1 MNAVCSNASKY
12 RSLFGSGKGHGYG
25 REFGIASMSSKSF
38 NNTNKCAAFS
48 NELFAFSKAGKFHS
62 KKLTLKTHTKM
73 TSAIITEKNTTAR
86 IVVDQDVDTE
96 SKLLTSGLG
105 LKRALND
112 SAHSVPVID
121 FSNWDVLD
129 YSDDDVLDAKLYD
142 AASNVGFFALVN
154 APFVNKEDI
163 DRQFEFSEKFF
174 ARARAVKEQESP
186 YNAKLNSGY
195 EYKLQ
200 VRPSTQLK
208 DEKESFQVTA
218 KESSMETRWPKDM
231 GPDFEANTREFMG
244 KSLELAKMVIARLQR
259 ERRRRRRAQGGEEEE
274 EEEEDIASKHS
285 LWVENESQ
293 CTLRMIHYPP
303 FDSVE
308 EAEDQA
314 KMGYMRAGAH
324 TDWCNVTL
332 LYQRTEFG
340 NGGLECAAN
349 PRRDGFENTE
359 WAQIDHTNPGAITVN
374 IGDMLSRWTN
384 GDLLSNLHRVRMPEG
399 EEALKSRHSMAFFAQ
414 ADESAVIRAY
424 PGQESLT
431 AKEYILGRIR
441 SNYGGTTDKAVMA
454 AAAAV

>member
-1 MNAVCSNASKY
+1 M
-12 RSLFGSGKGHGYG
+12 RLFLTVFACLLGKIPRY
-25 REFGIASMSSKSF
+25 
-38 NNTNKCAAFS
+38 NKDA
-48 NELFAFSKAGKFHS
+48 H
-62 KKLTLKTHTKM
+62 KTRQ
-73 TSAIITEKNTTAR
+73 TEKGKKKKRKEMSATENTH
-86 IVVDQDVDTE
+86 IIDQDVDTE

-121 FSNWDVLD
+121 FSNLD
-129 YSDDDVLDAKLYD
+129 SDLLDEKLYD

-163 DRQFEFSEKFF
+163 DRQFEFSENFF

-259 ERRRRRRAQGGEEEE
+259 ERRRRRRAQGGEEEDKEEE

-308 EAEDQA
+308 EAEEQA

>member
-1 MNAVCSNASKY
+1 M
-12 RSLFGSGKGHGYG
+12 RLFL
-25 REFGIASMSSKSF
+25 
-38 NNTNKCAAFS
+38 TNFLPFQK
-48 NELFAFSKAGKFHS
+48 GKFR

-73 TSAIITEKNTTAR
+73 TSAIITEKKNTTAR

-129 YSDDDVLDAKLYD
+129 YSDDVLDAKLYD

-259 ERRRRRRAQGGEEEE
+259 ERRRRRRAQGGEEE

>member
-1 MNAVCSNASKY
+1 M
-12 RSLFGSGKGHGYG
+12 
-25 REFGIASMSSKSF
+25 
-38 NNTNKCAAFS
+38 CAAFS
-48 NELFAFSKAGKFHS
+48 NELFAFSKGEIPQKV
-62 KKLTLKTHTKM
+62 TLKTHTKM

-129 YSDDDVLDAKLYD
+129 YSDDVLDAKLYD

-259 ERRRRRRAQGGEEEE
+259 ERRRRRRAQGGEEE

>member
-1 MNAVCSNASKY
+1 M
-12 RSLFGSGKGHGYG
+12 RLFL
-25 REFGIASMSSKSF
+25 
-38 NNTNKCAAFS
+38 TNFLPFQK
-48 NELFAFSKAGKFHS
+48 GKFR

-112 SAHSVPVID
+112 SANSVPVID
-121 FSNWDVLD
+121 FSNWDLD
-129 YSDDDVLDAKLYD
+129 YSDVLDAKLYD

-259 ERRRRRRAQGGEEEE
+259 ERRRRRRAQGGEEE

-441 SNYGGTTDKAVMA
+441 SNYGGTTDEAVMA

>member
-48 NELFAFSKAGKFHS
+48 NELFAFSKGEIPQKV
-62 KKLTLKTHTKM
+62 TLKTHTKM

-129 YSDDDVLDAKLYD
+129 YSDDVLDAKLYD

-259 ERRRRRRAQGGEEEE
+259 ERRRRRRAQGGEEE

>member
-38 NNTNKCAAFS
+38 NNTTTKCVKR
-48 NELFAFSKAGKFHS
+48 LFLTNFLPFQKGKFR

-112 SAHSVPVID
+112 SANSVPVID

-129 YSDDDVLDAKLYD
+129 YSDDVLDAKLYD

-259 ERRRRRRAQGGEEEE
+259 ERRRRRRAQGGEEE

>member
-1 MNAVCSNASKY
+1 MCK
-12 RSLFGSGKGHGYG
+12 
-25 REFGIASMSSKSF
+25 
-38 NNTNKCAAFS
+38 AAFS
-48 NELFAFSKAGKFHS
+48 NELFAFSKGEIPQKV
-62 KKLTLKTHTKM
+62 TLKTHTKM
-73 TSAIITEKNTTAR
+73 TSAIITEKNTTTR
-86 IVVDQDVDTE
+86 IIVDQDVDTE

-129 YSDDDVLDAKLYD
+129 YSDDVLDAKLYD

-259 ERRRRRRAQGGEEEE
+259 ERRRRRRAQGGEE

>member
-1 MNAVCSNASKY
+1 M
-12 RSLFGSGKGHGYG
+12 RLFLTVFACLLGKIPRY
-25 REFGIASMSSKSF
+25 
-38 NNTNKCAAFS
+38 NKDA
-48 NELFAFSKAGKFHS
+48 H
-62 KKLTLKTHTKM
+62 KTRQ
-73 TSAIITEKNTTAR
+73 TEKGKKKKRKEMSATENTH
-86 IVVDQDVDTE
+86 IIDQDVDTE

-112 SAHSVPVID
+112 SANSVPVID
-121 FSNWDVLD
+121 FSNLD
-129 YSDDDVLDAKLYD
+129 SDLLDEKLYD

-163 DRQFEFSEKFF
+163 DRQFEFSENFF

-259 ERRRRRRAQGGEEEE
+259 ERRRRRRAQGGEEEDKEE

-308 EAEDQA
+308 EAEEQA

>member
-1 MNAVCSNASKY
+1 V
-12 RSLFGSGKGHGYG
+12 RLFL
-25 REFGIASMSSKSF
+25 
-38 NNTNKCAAFS
+38 TNFLPFQK
-48 NELFAFSKAGKFHS
+48 GKFR

-112 SAHSVPVID
+112 SANSVPVID

-129 YSDDDVLDAKLYD
+129 YSDDVLDAKLYD

-259 ERRRRRRAQGGEEEE
+259 ERRRRRRAQGGEEE

>member
-1 MNAVCSNASKY
+1 
-12 RSLFGSGKGHGYG
+12 
-25 REFGIASMSSKSF
+25 MSAQNS
-38 NNTNKCAAFS
+38 
-48 NELFAFSKAGKFHS
+48 H
-62 KKLTLKTHTKM
+62 
-73 TSAIITEKNTTAR
+73 II
-86 IVVDQDVDTE
+86 DQDVDTE

-121 FSNWDVLD
+121 FSNLD
-129 YSDDDVLDAKLYD
+129 SDVLDAKLYD

-208 DEKESFQVTA
+208 DEKESFQVTS

-259 ERRRRRRAQGGEEEE
+259 ERRRRRRAQGGEEEDKEEE

-349 PRRDGFENTE
+349 PRRDGFEKTE

>member
-1 MNAVCSNASKY
+1 M
-12 RSLFGSGKGHGYG
+12 
-25 REFGIASMSSKSF
+25 
-38 NNTNKCAAFS
+38 
-48 NELFAFSKAGKFHS
+48 
-62 KKLTLKTHTKM
+62 
-73 TSAIITEKNTTAR
+73 
-86 IVVDQDVDTE
+86 
-96 SKLLTSGLG
+96 
-105 LKRALND
+105 
-112 SAHSVPVID
+112 
-121 FSNWDVLD
+121 
-129 YSDDDVLDAKLYD
+129 
-142 AASNVGFFALVN
+142 
-154 APFVNKEDI
+154 NKEDI

-274 EEEEDIASKHS
+274 EEEEEDIASKHS

-374 IGDMLSRWTN
+374 IGDMLSRWTEWR
-384 GDLLSNLHRVRMPEG
+384 LVEQFTQSSNAGRRGGAEEPTLDGVFRASRRVRSNSSVSWTR
-399 EEALKSRHSMAFFAQ
+399 KFDCKRIH
-414 ADESAVIRAY
+414 IR
-424 PGQESLT
+424 
-431 AKEYILGRIR
+431 RIR
-441 SNYGGTTDKAVMA
+441 SNYGRTTRQSGDGGGDAV
-454 AAAAV
+454 

>member
-1 MNAVCSNASKY
+1 MCK
-12 RSLFGSGKGHGYG
+12 
-25 REFGIASMSSKSF
+25 
-38 NNTNKCAAFS
+38 AAFS
-48 NELFAFSKAGKFHS
+48 NELFAFSKGEIPQKV
-62 KKLTLKTHTKM
+62 TLKTHTKM

-112 SAHSVPVID
+112 SANSVPVID
-121 FSNWDVLD
+121 FSNWDLD
-129 YSDDDVLDAKLYD
+129 YSDVLDAKLYD

>member
-1 MNAVCSNASKY
+1 VCK
-12 RSLFGSGKGHGYG
+12 
-25 REFGIASMSSKSF
+25 
-38 NNTNKCAAFS
+38 AAFS

-73 TSAIITEKNTTAR
+73 TSAIITEKNTTR

-112 SAHSVPVID
+112 SANSVPVID

-129 YSDDDVLDAKLYD
+129 YSDDVLDAKLYD

-259 ERRRRRRAQGGEEEE
+259 ERRRRRRAQGGEEEEE

>member
-1 MNAVCSNASKY
+1 MCK
-12 RSLFGSGKGHGYG
+12 
-25 REFGIASMSSKSF
+25 
-38 NNTNKCAAFS
+38 AAFS
-48 NELFAFSKAGKFHS
+48 NELFAFSKAGKFR

-73 TSAIITEKNTTAR
+73 TSAIITEKNTTAAR

-274 EEEEDIASKHS
+274 EEEDIASKHS

>member
-1 MNAVCSNASKY
+1 M
-12 RSLFGSGKGHGYG
+12 
-25 REFGIASMSSKSF
+25 
-38 NNTNKCAAFS
+38 CAAFS
-48 NELFAFSKAGKFHS
+48 NELFAFSKGEIPQKV
-62 KKLTLKTHTKM
+62 TLKTHTKM
-73 TSAIITEKNTTAR
+73 TSAIITEKNTTTR
-86 IVVDQDVDTE
+86 IIVDQDVDTE

-129 YSDDDVLDAKLYD
+129 YSDDVLDAKLYD

-259 ERRRRRRAQGGEEEE
+259 ERRRRRRAQGGEEE

>member
-1 MNAVCSNASKY
+1 M
-12 RSLFGSGKGHGYG
+12 RLFL
-25 REFGIASMSSKSF
+25 
-38 NNTNKCAAFS
+38 TNFLPFQK
-48 NELFAFSKAGKFHS
+48 GKFR

-112 SAHSVPVID
+112 SANSVPVID
-121 FSNWDVLD
+121 FSKLLD
-129 YSDDDVLDAKLYD
+129 YSDLLDAKLYD

-259 ERRRRRRAQGGEEEE
+259 ERRRRRRAQGGEEE

>member
-1 MNAVCSNASKY
+1 M
-12 RSLFGSGKGHGYG
+12 RLFL
-25 REFGIASMSSKSF
+25 
-38 NNTNKCAAFS
+38 TNFLPFQK
-48 NELFAFSKAGKFHS
+48 GKFR

-112 SAHSVPVID
+112 SANSVPVID

-129 YSDDDVLDAKLYD
+129 YSDDVLDAKLYD

-259 ERRRRRRAQGGEEEE
+259 ERRRRRRAQGGEEE

>member
-1 MNAVCSNASKY
+1 M
-12 RSLFGSGKGHGYG
+12 RLFL
-25 REFGIASMSSKSF
+25 
-38 NNTNKCAAFS
+38 TNFLPFQK
-48 NELFAFSKAGKFHS
+48 GKFR

-112 SAHSVPVID
+112 SANSVPVID
-121 FSNWDVLD
+121 FSNWDLD
-129 YSDDDVLDAKLYD
+129 YSDVLDAKLYD

-259 ERRRRRRAQGGEEEE
+259 ERRRRRRAQGGEEE

>member
-1 MNAVCSNASKY
+1 M
-12 RSLFGSGKGHGYG
+12 RLFL
-25 REFGIASMSSKSF
+25 
-38 NNTNKCAAFS
+38 TNFLPFQK
-48 NELFAFSKAGKFHS
+48 GKFR

-129 YSDDDVLDAKLYD
+129 YSDDVLDAKLYD

-259 ERRRRRRAQGGEEEE
+259 ERRRRRRAQGGEEE

>member
-1 MNAVCSNASKY
+1 
-12 RSLFGSGKGHGYG
+12 
-25 REFGIASMSSKSF
+25 
-38 NNTNKCAAFS
+38 
-48 NELFAFSKAGKFHS
+48 
-62 KKLTLKTHTKM
+62 M

-129 YSDDDVLDAKLYD
+129 YSDDVLDAKLYD

-274 EEEEDIASKHS
+274 EEK
-285 LWVENESQ
+285 
-293 CTLRMIHYPP
+293 
-303 FDSVE
+303 E
-308 EAEDQA
+308 EASGA
-314 KMGYMRAGAH
+314 AGH
-324 TDWCNVTL
+324 PL
-332 LYQRTEFG
+332 
-340 NGGLECAAN
+340 
-349 PRRDGFENTE
+349 RRGSDSSESEG
-359 WAQIDHTNPGAITVN
+359 DH
-374 IGDMLSRWTN
+374 
-384 GDLLSNLHRVRMPEG
+384 
-399 EEALKSRHSMAFFAQ
+399 
-414 ADESAVIRAY
+414 
-424 PGQESLT
+424 
-431 AKEYILGRIR
+431 
-441 SNYGGTTDKAVMA
+441 
-454 AAAAV
+454 

>member
-12 RSLFGSGKGHGYG
+12 PSLFGSGKGHGYG
-25 REFGIASMSSKSF
+25 REFGIASIMSSKSF
-38 NNTNKCAAFS
+38 NNTTTKCVKR
-48 NELFAFSKAGKFHS
+48 LFLTNFLPFQKRGNHR

-73 TSAIITEKNTTAR
+73 TSAIITEKNTTTAR

-441 SNYGGTTDKAVMA
+441 SN
-454 AAAAV
+454 

>member
-1 MNAVCSNASKY
+1 
-12 RSLFGSGKGHGYG
+12 
-25 REFGIASMSSKSF
+25 MSAQNSR
-38 NNTNKCAAFS
+38 
-48 NELFAFSKAGKFHS
+48 
-62 KKLTLKTHTKM
+62 
-73 TSAIITEKNTTAR
+73 II
-86 IVVDQDVDTE
+86 DQDVDTE

-129 YSDDDVLDAKLYD
+129 YSDDVLDAKLYD

-154 APFVNKEDI
+154 APFVNKDDI

-174 ARARAVKEQESP
+174 ARAKAVKEQESP
-186 YNAKLNSGY
+186 YDAKLNSGY

>member
-1 MNAVCSNASKY
+1 
-12 RSLFGSGKGHGYG
+12 
-25 REFGIASMSSKSF
+25 MSSTSF
-38 NNTNKCAAFS
+38 NNTTTKCVKR
-48 NELFAFSKAGKFHS
+48 LFLTNFLPFQKGKFR

>member
-73 TSAIITEKNTTAR
+73 TSAIITEKNTTR
-86 IVVDQDVDTE
+86 IIVDQDVDTE

-112 SAHSVPVID
+112 SANSVPVID

-129 YSDDDVLDAKLYD
+129 YSDDVLDAKLYD

>member
-1 MNAVCSNASKY
+1 MCK
-12 RSLFGSGKGHGYG
+12 
-25 REFGIASMSSKSF
+25 
-38 NNTNKCAAFS
+38 AAFS
-48 NELFAFSKAGKFHS
+48 NELFAFSKAGKFR

-73 TSAIITEKNTTAR
+73 TSAIITEKNTTTAR

-359 WAQIDHTNPGAITVN
+359 WAQIDHTNPGAIIVN

>member
-1 MNAVCSNASKY
+1 M
-12 RSLFGSGKGHGYG
+12 RLFLTVFLLPF
-25 REFGIASMSSKSF
+25 REIPRY
-38 NNTNKCAAFS
+38 NKDA
-48 NELFAFSKAGKFHS
+48 HRQ
-62 KKLTLKTHTKM
+62 TQ
-73 TSAIITEKNTTAR
+73 TEKEKTKKRMQMSAQNSH
-86 IVVDQDVDTE
+86 IIDQDVDTE

-112 SAHSVPVID
+112 SARSVPVID
-121 FSNWDVLD
+121 FSNLD
-129 YSDDDVLDAKLYD
+129 SDLLDAKLYD

-174 ARARAVKEQESP
+174 ARPKAVKEQESP

-259 ERRRRRRAQGGEEEE
+259 ERRRRRRAQGGEDKE

>member
-48 NELFAFSKAGKFHS
+48 NELFAFSKGEIPQKV
-62 KKLTLKTHTKM
+62 TLKTHTKM
-73 TSAIITEKNTTAR
+73 TSAIITEKNTTTR
-86 IVVDQDVDTE
+86 IIVDQDVDTE

-129 YSDDDVLDAKLYD
+129 YSDDVLDAKLYD

-259 ERRRRRRAQGGEEEE
+259 ERRRRRRAQGGEEE

>member
-48 NELFAFSKAGKFHS
+48 NELFAFSKGEIPQKV
-62 KKLTLKTHTKM
+62 TLKTHTKM
-73 TSAIITEKNTTAR
+73 TSAIITEKNTTTR
-86 IVVDQDVDTE
+86 IIVDQDVDTE

-112 SAHSVPVID
+112 SANSVPVID

-129 YSDDDVLDAKLYD
+129 YSDDVLDAKLYD

-259 ERRRRRRAQGGEEEE
+259 ERRRRRRAQGGEEE

>member
-1 MNAVCSNASKY
+1 M
-12 RSLFGSGKGHGYG
+12 
-25 REFGIASMSSKSF
+25 
-38 NNTNKCAAFS
+38 CAAFS
-48 NELFAFSKAGKFHS
+48 NELFAFSKGEIPQKV
-62 KKLTLKTHTKM
+62 TLKTHTKM
-73 TSAIITEKNTTAR
+73 TSAIITEKNTTTR
-86 IVVDQDVDTE
+86 IIVDQDVDTE

-112 SAHSVPVID
+112 SANSVPVID

-129 YSDDDVLDAKLYD
+129 YSDDVLDAKLYD

-259 ERRRRRRAQGGEEEE
+259 ERRRRRRAQGGEEE

>member
-1 MNAVCSNASKY
+1 M
-12 RSLFGSGKGHGYG
+12 
-25 REFGIASMSSKSF
+25 
-38 NNTNKCAAFS
+38 CAAFS
-48 NELFAFSKAGKFHS
+48 NELFAFSKGEIPQKV
-62 KKLTLKTHTKM
+62 TLKTHTKM
-73 TSAIITEKNTTAR
+73 TSAIITEKNTTTR
-86 IVVDQDVDTE
+86 IIVDQDVDTE

>member
-1 MNAVCSNASKY
+1 M
-12 RSLFGSGKGHGYG
+12 
-25 REFGIASMSSKSF
+25 
-38 NNTNKCAAFS
+38 CAAFS
-48 NELFAFSKAGKFHS
+48 NELFAFSKGEIPQKV
-62 KKLTLKTHTKM
+62 TLKTHTKM
-73 TSAIITEKNTTAR
+73 TSAIITEKNTTR

-129 YSDDDVLDAKLYD
+129 YSDDVLDAKLYD

-154 APFVNKEDI
+154 APFVNKDDI

-174 ARARAVKEQESP
+174 ARAKAVKEQESP
-186 YNAKLNSGY
+186 YDAKLNSGY

-259 ERRRRRRAQGGEEEE
+259 ERRRRRRAQGGEEE

>member
-1 MNAVCSNASKY
+1 M
-12 RSLFGSGKGHGYG
+12 RLFL
-25 REFGIASMSSKSF
+25 
-38 NNTNKCAAFS
+38 TV
-48 NELFAFSKAGKFHS
+48 FAFSRGNSARRYNKDAHRQTQTEKE
-62 KKLTLKTHTKM
+62 KKKM
-73 TSAIITEKNTTAR
+73 SSAIITENTTR
-86 IVVDQDVDTE
+86 IIVDQDVDTE

-112 SAHSVPVID
+112 SANSVPVID
-121 FSNWDVLD
+121 FSNWDLD
-129 YSDDDVLDAKLYD
+129 YSDVLDAKLYD

-259 ERRRRRRAQGGEEEE
+259 ERRRRRRAQGGEEE